1 MADKYWVGGTGA
13 WGTASK
19 WSDSSGAV
27 EFVGYRLAAVL
38 TVTSVVRGTLAVG
51 QTIYRSDTGVSMGTI
66 TALGTGTGGTGT
78 YTTSASGTVSSAPG
92 IYMAGAVASS
102 APTSADNAI
111 FDANSGFS
119 NASVPT
125 TVTTAA
131 ATVVNLTVSA
141 VPTGG
146 ITFTGTGTQS
156 ISGSLSVASG
166 AVWNATGN
174 QTFTSTSTGNTISTN
189 GVVMGCAMI
198 LNGVG
203 GSWTLGSNTAIASGK
218 NFTMTN
224 GSLNLSTYNL
234 TCGGFICSGT
244 TANRTLT
251 FGSGAQIN
259 LTGDGTTISTVLNL
273 SGKTATGQLTVV
285 GSAVFNLTNAN
296 TGNVNGRTV
305 TSSMPN
311 GNLVGQ
317 SDYWC
322 TLNVTGGDSFNTVYL
337 PSTDQVWKS
346 ITTTSGFTGNL
357 SITGTSSMGVKQNLE
372 IYSNGYNTITLPSV
386 ITIGAGAPSGTTTL
400 IGSIPSSVTV
410 SNAPCNV
417 NCSFLYNLTSSQN
430 ITLTGNTSV
439 QASLTSGASFNA
451 NNYNVTV
458 GKFLSN
464 NANTRTITMG
474 SGTWTLTGS
483 STVWDITDATG
494 LTLNCGTSTL
504 SLTSDVAKTFIGG
517 GQTYN
522 VINQTGSGDPYA
534 IGDLTIVGNNNFANI
549 TNTGYPCSVLFTA
562 GSTNTFGNFSLQG
575 ASGNLVTI
583 SSPTAAQHNLVKS
596 GGGLVQVGYC
606 DISWSNA
613 SPANT
618 WYAAP

>member
-119 NASVPT
+119 SASVPT

-131 ATVVNLTVSA
+131 TTVVNLTVSA
-141 VPTGG
+141 VPVGG
-146 ITFTGTGTQS
+146 LTFTGTGTQS

-166 AVWNATGN
+166 TVWNATGT
-174 QTFTSTSTGNTISTN
+174 QTFTSTASGNTISTN
-189 GVVMGCAMI
+189 GVVMACSMT

-203 GSWTLGSNTAIASGK
+203 GSWTLGSASALATGK
-218 NFTMTN
+218 LITMTQ
-224 GSLNLSTYNL
+224 GSLNLGTYSL
-234 TCGGFICSGT
+234 TCGGFVCSGAT
-244 TANRTLT
+244 TNRTLT
-251 FGSGAQIN
+251 FGSGSRIY
-259 LTGDGTTISTVLNL
+259 LTGDGITVLNL
-273 SGKTATGQLTVV
+273 SGKTNTGQLTVV
-285 GSAVFNLTNAN
+285 GNAIFDISN
-296 TGNVNGRTV
+296 TAATSGRTV
-305 TSSMPN
+305 GTMPN

-322 TLNVTGGDSFNTVYL
+322 TLYVTGGTYYSSVSCPL
-337 PSTDQVWKS
+337 ADQVWKS
-346 ITTTSGFTGNL
+346 IFATSDYLGYLGLGGASTVGIKQDLQVLNGRSSETSYSPTTTLQIGSG
-357 SITGTSSMGVKQNLE
+357 S
-372 IYSNGYNTITLPSV
+372 
-386 ITIGAGAPSGTTTL
+386 PSGTTTL
-400 IGSIPSSVTV
+400 SGFIGTNVSVI
-410 SNAPCNV
+410 NAPCNV
-417 NCSFLYNLTSSQN
+417 NCSFITSLTSSQN
-430 ITLTGNTSV
+430 ITLTGNTNV
-439 QASLTSGASFNA
+439 GGNITSNSGFNA
-451 NNYNVTV
+451 NNYNVTAN
-458 GKFLSN
+458 GFFSS

-483 STVWDITDATG
+483 GTVWDITDATG

-517 GQTYN
+517 GKTYN

-534 IGDLTIVGNNNFANI
+534 IGDLTIVGNNTFANI

-606 DISWSNA
+606 NISYSNA